1 MEWMESPMR
10 KTTISRTTMKYTSKE
25 ESILHYL
32 RKIVLHGKGKVTIRA
47 QLYFNEQEGKE
58 ADSKTKTSTLR
69 NHMLS
74 VK

>member
-1 MEWMESPMR
+1 MMN
-10 KTTISRTTMKYTSKE
+10 KYTSKE

-32 RKIVLHGKGKVTIRA
+32 RKIVLHGKGKLTMRA
-47 QLYFNEQEGKE
+47 QLFFDEQEWKE